1 MKLVVEY
8 TTGEYESICNHV
20 YCVDYESKDL
30 LLIAFNDAFTKWVRY
45 QKKTRV
51 LAKNLSL
58 ARASKD
64 PHKISLAEE
73 TWKQYCSSEDHF
85 LSAYYLVVDGMKFA
99 LPDNNWVEKDG
110 EYEMK
115 IPPDVYTLEEW
126 FELSR
131 PVMVNT

>member
-8 TTGEYESICNHV
+8 TTGEYESVYNHV
-20 YCVDYESKDL
+20 YCVDYESKDHF
-30 LLIAFNDAFTKWVRY
+30 LIAFHDAFSVWVRY
-45 QKKTRV
+45 HKKMRV
-51 LAKNLSL
+51 LSKDLSL

-73 TWKQYCSSEDHF
+73 IWKEHCSQNNHI
-85 LSAYYLVVDGMKFA
+85 LSAYSLVVDGMEFP
-99 LPDNNWVEKDG
+99 LPDNNWVEKEG

-126 FELSR
+126 FEMNH
-131 PVMVNT
+131 PKMVNT